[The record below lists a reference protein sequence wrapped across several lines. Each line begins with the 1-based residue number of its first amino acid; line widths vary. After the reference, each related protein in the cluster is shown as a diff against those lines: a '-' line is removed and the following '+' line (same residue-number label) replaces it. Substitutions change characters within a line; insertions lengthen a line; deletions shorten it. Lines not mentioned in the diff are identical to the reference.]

1 MIAHLHG
8 VLAVKTVERIV
19 IDVHGVG
26 YQAVVPLSTYYALP
40 DLQERV
46 TLLTTMYVREDTMRL
61 YGFATQ
67 EEQEVF
73 ERLISVSSVGPRLA
87 LNMLSSL
94 SAADLCQAIAQ
105 ADTRRLQAIPGV
117 GRKTAE
123 RVVLELQ
130 DKMAALDLTRAG
142 PSQPGVTADEQVLRD
157 VVSALLNLGYR
168 QNEAEKAVRATCAQQ
183 GGSLT
188 LEALLKDA
196 LQALVRY
203 THCMSRRNFFDGKQL

>member
-1 MIAHLHG
+1 MIAHLQG
-8 VLAVKTVERIV
+8 VLVVKTVERV
-19 IDVHGVG
+19 VLDVHGVG

-46 TLLTTMYVREDTMRL
+46 TLLTTLYVREDTMRL

-67 EEQEVF
+67 DEQEMF
-73 ERLISVSSVGPRLA
+73 ELLISVSSVGPRLA

-94 SAADLCQAIAQ
+94 TAVDLRQAIAQ
-105 ADTRRLQAIPGV
+105 AETRRLQAIPGV

-130 DKMAALDLTRAG
+130 DKMATLALSTSG
-142 PSQPGVTADEQVLRD
+142 QPGLLVTADEQVMRD
-157 VVSALLNLGYR
+157 VSSALLNLGYR
-168 QNEAEKAVRATCAQQ
+168 QQEAEKAVRAARAKQDDN
-183 GGSLT
+183 LT

-196 LQALVRY
+196 LQELAR
-203 THCMSRRNFFDGKQL
+203 

>member
-46 TLLTTMYVREDTMRL
+46 ALLTPMYVREDTMRL

-67 EEQEVF
+67 EEQEMF
-73 ERLISVSSVGPRLA
+73 ELLIGVSSVGPRLA

-94 SAADLCQAIAQ
+94 TAADLQQAIAQ
-105 ADTRRLQAIPGV
+105 AETRRLQAIPGV

-130 DKMAALDLTRAG
+130 DKMTALTLTASG
-142 PSQPGVTADEQVLRD
+142 QSSLIVTEDEQVTRD
-157 VVSALLNLGYR
+157 VISALLNLGYR
-168 QNEAEKAVRATCAQQ
+168 QNEAEKAVRTARAKQD
-183 GGSLT
+183 GSLT

-196 LQALVRY
+196 
-203 THCMSRRNFFDGKQL
+203 

>member
-1 MIAHLHG
+1 MIAHLQG
-8 VLAVKTVERIV
+8 VLVVKTVERV
-19 IDVHGVG
+19 VLDVHGVG

-46 TLLTTMYVREDTMRL
+46 TLLTTLYVREDTMRL

-67 EEQEVF
+67 DEQEMF
-73 ERLISVSSVGPRLA
+73 ELLISVSSVGPRLA

-94 SAADLCQAIAQ
+94 TAVDLRQAIAQ
-105 ADTRRLQAIPGV
+105 AETRRLQAIPGV

-130 DKMAALDLTRAG
+130 DKMATLALSTAG
-142 PSQPGVTADEQVLRD
+142 QPGLLVTADEQVMRD
-157 VVSALLNLGYR
+157 VSSALLNLGYR
-168 QNEAEKAVRATCAQQ
+168 QQEAEKAVRAARAKQDDN
-183 GGSLT
+183 LT

-196 LQALVRY
+196 LQELAR
-203 THCMSRRNFFDGKQL
+203 

>member
-8 VLAVKTVERIV
+8 VLAAKTVERV
-19 IDVHGVG
+19 VVDVHGVG
-26 YQAVVPLSTYYALP
+26 YQVVVPLSTYYALP

-61 YGFATQ
+61 YGFATPD
-67 EEQEVF
+67 EQDVF
-73 ERLISVSSVGPRLA
+73 EMLIGVSSVGPRLA

-94 SAADLCQAIAQ
+94 AAADLRQAIAQ
-105 ADTRRLQAIPGV
+105 AETRRLQAIPGV

-130 DKMAALDLTRAG
+130 DKMAALDLSTAG
-142 PSQPGVTADEQVLRD
+142 HNQLVVAEDEQVTRD

-168 QNEAEKAVRATCAQQ
+168 QNEAEKAVRAARAKQDD
-183 GGSLT
+183 SLT

-196 LQALVRY
+196 LQALAR
-203 THCMSRRNFFDGKQL
+203 